1 MKVNR
6 RKGGT
11 QRSSCAG
18 FKRGLEIDP
27 DPFMGAF
34 IAGLATQLNPRIR
47 FPCVSGCREPSLT
60 VLLVAIALSSH
71 GPLRGKLGRE
81 RQ

>member
-18 FKRGLEIDP
+18 YKRGLEIDP
-27 DPFMGAF
+27 DPFMWAV
-34 IAGLATQLNPRIR
+34 IVGLATQLNPRIQ
-47 FPCVSGCREPSLT
+47 FLTTSLT
-60 VLLVAIALSSH
+60 SLTSQGTL
-71 GPLRGKLGRE
+71 
-81 RQ
+81 